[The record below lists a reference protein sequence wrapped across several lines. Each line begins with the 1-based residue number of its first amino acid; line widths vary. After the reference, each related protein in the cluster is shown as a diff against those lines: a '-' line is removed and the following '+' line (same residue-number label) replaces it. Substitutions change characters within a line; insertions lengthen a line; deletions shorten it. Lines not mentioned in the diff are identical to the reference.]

1 MYDPLTTTAGLAAG
15 GAGLSFAAMF
25 PEATPSVMLCALT
38 GAALYVLTG
47 ENHQFWKQVVFALI
61 SFVGG
66 VYSAE
71 FISEILSGLINAWL
85 VRLHPPVSITVAPVI
100 GALIGALI
108 AIAALMKIL
117 ARVHSYIGSDSK
129 GGGD

>member
-66 VYSAE
+66 VYSAD
-71 FISEILSGLINAWL
+71 FISEILSRFDKCLASSVASSSIYNRSARNWCVSWCTYCHCCADENSGKSSLI
-85 VRLHPPVSITVAPVI
+85 
-100 GALIGALI
+100 
-108 AIAALMKIL
+108 
-117 ARVHSYIGSDSK
+117 
-129 GGGD
+129 